1 MHRSSVR
8 TWASRLVTTLLSLAT
23 TIVAAQPFPTKP
35 IRLLVGAPAG
45 GTTDTLAR
53 AVGQE
58 TAKLLGQ
65 SLVVE
70 NRPGAG
76 GNIAAETVARASAD
90 GYTLLMS
97 FTSHTIN
104 ATLYPNL
111 AFDPLADFTPI
122 TMIATVPS
130 VLVGNPSLPAKD
142 LKELLALLHAK
153 PGKLN
158 MAIGALGSS
167 LHMASDLFK
176 MKAGVDAVDVPYKG
190 SAPAMADVIA
200 GQAELM
206 FVSVV
211 VGAPQIKAGKLRAY
225 GVTSLTRLAQLP
237 DVPAIAE
244 FVPDFESNAWFGVFG
259 PARLPSDV
267 TKKLNDA
274 FVNALGAPELKQ
286 RLEAEGAAPVGN
298 SPSAFAAFVKE
309 DVKRWAPVVKASGAK
324 PE

>member
-1 MHRSSVR
+1 MQRSSVH
-8 TWASRLVTTLLSLAT
+8 TWVSRVVATLLSLAPS
-23 TIVAAQPFPTKP
+23 IVAAQSFPAKP
-35 IRLLVGAPAG
+35 IRLLVGASPG

-58 TAKLLGQ
+58 TAKLLAQ
-65 SLVVE
+65 PVVVE

-76 GNIAAETVARASAD
+76 GNIAAEAVARAPAD

-104 ATLYPNL
+104 ATLYPRL
-111 AFDPLADFTPI
+111 AFDPIADFTPI
-122 TMIATVPS
+122 TLVATVPS
-130 VLVGNPSLPAKD
+130 VLVGHPSIPARD
-142 LKELLALLHAK
+142 LKELIALLRAR
-153 PGKLN
+153 PGQLN
-158 MAIGALGSS
+158 MAIGGIGSS

-190 SAPAMADVIA
+190 SSPAMADVIA

-225 GVTSLTRLAQLP
+225 GVTSATRLAQLP

-244 FVPDFESNAWFGVFG
+244 FVSGFESNAWFGVFG

-267 TKKLNDA
+267 TGKLNEA
-274 FVNALGAPELKQ
+274 FVGALGAPELKQ
-286 RLEAEGAAPVGN
+286 RLEAEGATPVGN